1 MGIEQYGMQKELGE
15 LLVFI
20 SRVAVSARMN
30 TAYNR
35 SSIDNPDTPRAAMWL
50 TDMLHNFVGV
60 GSAISNDDRAL
71 ALRELD
77 ILKSKWLH
85 DKPEIERSCDVN
97 KHVCEWSVDQGVELL
112 DKLKAAI
119 VNDSEGN

>member
-1 MGIEQYGMQKELGE
+1 
-15 LLVFI
+15 
-20 SRVAVSARMN
+20 
-30 TAYNR
+30 
-35 SSIDNPDTPRAAMWL
+35 TPRAAMWL

-112 DKLKAAI
+112 DKLKA
-119 VNDSEGN
+119 